1 MIFCYSKY
9 MSKKSE
15 LTNEFKR
22 FRLFTF
28 IELGAAALFT
38 LLTISFHA
46 DISLLAFPLAIIY
59 FAITCWFLLK
69 KLVIDTD
76 GKHLYAAIKLNE
88 YLPYLFFITFI
99 LRRAGKTGT
108 PFVLDVLA
116 VLSWFVVFVLAY
128 FNSRVLY
135 PAKNAK
141 IIQGWNVA
149 PVERKFKG
157 MGKVLFELVD
167 WIDAFF
173 WAIFTV
179 LIFQIFLLQL
189 YEIPSESMVP
199 TFLVKDRVFV
209 SKIDCGPKFPL
220 TDVGIPN
227 IRKYKRG
234 DTIVLRNPHY
244 TIDRKSEIK
253 TVSSQLIYML
263 SLTTIK
269 LNKDADGE
277 IKADPLVKRI
287 TGLPGEQ
294 LVMQDGTLYRRTSAS
309 DVFEPVETDAKYA
322 TWNLNAVN
330 PKLKRYIQHF
340 PFTSD
345 EYQKMLDLEEVR
357 RNYDLNAA
365 EFQAYELVNQLKKY
379 VSINKDAGSFTKPS
393 LFEYTLFN
401 SVNRISKELIMQEGG
416 AEWFENFITSWI
428 PAKNQL
434 RDLYAESNYRLN
446 VMTKITFGKIIVEYA
461 RMISLGMSESEYA
474 ADTELTKLYDD
485 AELLHWYIQLRLD
498 ERNMPVF
505 PANDVNGN
513 PQYIP
518 DNCYFMMGDN
528 RFNSLDLR
536 HSYEQKEASLTNE
549 DPLSVT
555 YYSMM
560 SPQYINK
567 KYIVGKPVF
576 RIMPFWRMGKL

>member
-1 MIFCYSKY
+1 MSNKKELSSYFNNFKIFT
-9 MSKKSE
+9 
-15 LTNEFKR
+15 LV
-22 FRLFTF
+22 
-28 IELGAAALFT
+28 ELGAALIFT
-38 LLTISFHA
+38 LLNISFHA
-46 DISLLAFPLAIIY
+46 DISFLAFPISAAYLAV
-59 FAITCWFLLK
+59 TCWFVFYKILLK
-69 KLVIDTD
+69 TD
-76 GKHLYAAIKLNE
+76 GSHIYVAIKLTE
-88 YLPYLFFITFI
+88 YLPYLLFITFI
-99 LRRAGKTGT
+99 IRRAGKTGT
-108 PFVLDVLA
+108 SFVVDLIAVLA
-116 VLSWFVVFVLAY
+116 WFVVFVLAY
-128 FNSRVLY
+128 LNSKKMY
-135 PAKNAK
+135 PESKKKNAK
-141 IIQGWNVA
+141 KYELLVQGWNVL

-157 MGKVLFELVD
+157 SAKALFEIVD
-167 WIDAFF
+167 WLDAFF

-244 TIDRKSEIK
+244 TIDRKSEVK

-345 EYQKMLDLEEVR
+345 EYQKMLDLEEAR

-401 SVNRISKELIMQEGG
+401 SVNKISKELIMQEGG

-428 PAKNQL
+428 PAKNQV

-474 ADTELTKLYDD
+474 ANSELTKLYDD

-505 PANDVNGN
+505 PANDANGN

-576 RIMPFWRMGKL
+576 RIMPFWRMGKI